1 MLESL
6 GQYRKYVPLV
16 LRIGLAAV
24 FIVHGWGKLTGIEG
38 TAGFF
43 GNVGIPL
50 PSVMAWVVALV
61 EFVGGILLLVGF
73 QTRIAAALIAI
84 VMIVAMITVKF
95 AKGFSGGWE
104 FDFVLFLMAV
114 SLMFSGGGAASIDG
128 ES

>member
-1 MLESL
+1 
-6 GQYRKYVPLV
+6 
-16 LRIGLAAV
+16 
-24 FIVHGWGKLTGIEG
+24 
-38 TAGFF
+38 
-43 GNVGIPL
+43 
-50 PSVMAWVVALV
+50 VVALV

-73 QTRIAAALIAI
+73 QTRLAAALIAI

-114 SLMFSGGGAASIDG
+114 SLMLSGGGAASIEG